1 MKRIIHPETEQI
13 KIQSEELKQDI
24 EWIVEVI
31 QMVFQNIMMIALY
44 RMAEES
50 MTDFEF
56 DDNVFNREQQERLDL
71 MKSKIDHII
80 KLTKEFYN

>member
-1 MKRIIHPETEQI
+1 
-13 KIQSEELKQDI
+13 
-24 EWIVEVI
+24 
-31 QMVFQNIMMIALY
+31 MIALY